1 MTYFIELM
9 KHLRTLIER
18 GSKVPLSSK
27 VIIDANKCLMI
38 LDEMDNNLPDAIQ
51 YGIKMYS
58 EQKRILG
65 SAENE
70 AISRVTSAEMKA
82 NKALENARRDAE
94 RIVMDAEDEA
104 KAILDDANE
113 RAEHMVN
120 EDEIVRPGARGGPEH
135 QERRARV
142 GRRDAPP
149 RRATTRTVC
158 WRTSN
163 RGWTRRSRKC
173 AACARKRPTRPSD
186 AWSHRKNLSN
196 PLDKGE
202 SVRL

>member
-1 MTYFIELM
+1 DMTYFIELM

-18 GSKVPLSSK
+18 GSKLPLSSK

-120 EDEIVRPGARGGPEH
+120 EDEIVRQARE
-135 QERRARV
+135 EARNIKNDARV
-142 GRRDAPP
+142 WAGE
-149 RRATTRTVC
+149 TRL
-158 WRTSN
+158 
-163 RGWTRRSRKC
+163 K
-173 AACARKRPTRPSD
+173 
-186 AWSHRKNLSN
+186 
-196 PLDKGE
+196 
-202 SVRL
+202 